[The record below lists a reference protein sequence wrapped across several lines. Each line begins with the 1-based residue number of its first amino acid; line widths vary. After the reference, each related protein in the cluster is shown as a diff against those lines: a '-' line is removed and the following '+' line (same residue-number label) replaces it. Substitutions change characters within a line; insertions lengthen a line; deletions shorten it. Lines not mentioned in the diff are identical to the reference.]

1 MKTGKELNISDKW
14 LENTIVNKE
23 TGEHYLNCSPNSLLK
38 EYVDNFQ
45 YHENHK
51 EQIQKLIN
59 YTVVTFI
66 KTDKVKNMMNN
77 VRRWKYTNRTINEFK
92 KVFPS
97 VSFNTKS
104 FDRMKD
110 ELIDMLFN

>member
-1 MKTGKELNISDKW
+1 MKTGKELNITDKW

-23 TGEHYLNCSPNSLLK
+23 TGEEIYKSSPNFVLK
-38 EYVDNFQ
+38 DYIDNFQ
-45 YHENHK
+45 YKEEDK

-77 VRRWKYTNRTINEFK
+77 VRRWRYTNRTINEFK
-92 KVFPS
+92 SVFPS

-110 ELIDMLFN
+110 ELIDLLFN